1 MQALAEFIL
10 RGRLQAFA
18 IAILGSIF
26 PLISPAT
33 IGLVSLK
40 KGIKEGILI
49 FLWVSLPLLLLQQ
62 MSPDNPLL
70 MAVTIASLGI
80 MVIAAAVHSLMASWQ
95 WSLVTILVVSGVIA
109 VGFNL
114 FMGAYVDAL
123 VTAGQTMLLS
133 IAQQQAAEISLVVS
147 LPLVLGLIAT
157 ILLYGSVMSLILAR
171 WWQALL
177 FNPGGFQ
184 KEFHSFSLDAKIA
197 VLLVM
202 IVGLVLFMPTDYL
215 LWAYIVGSPL
225 IFAGIAL
232 VHHVTKQLNLGSQWL
247 AFLYV
252 GLIIVGKPITVALVV
267 IGLADSLIDLRSK
280 LANYKKS

>member
-18 IAILGSIF
+18 VAILGSIF
-26 PLISPAT
+26 PLVSPAT

-202 IVGLVLFMPTDYL
+202 IVGLVLLISIISSCYFFLLSIELTNVGYL
-215 LWAYIVGSPL
+215 S
-225 IFAGIAL
+225 
-232 VHHVTKQLNLGSQWL
+232 H
-247 AFLYV
+247 
-252 GLIIVGKPITVALVV
+252 
-267 IGLADSLIDLRSK
+267 R
-280 LANYKKS
+280 

>member
-26 PLISPAT
+26 PLVSPAT
-33 IGLVSLK
+33 IGLVSLI

>member
-70 MAVTIASLGI
+70 MAVTVASLGI

-114 FMGAYVDAL
+114 FMGAYVDEL
-123 VTAGQTMLLS
+123 VTAGQTMLSS

-215 LWAYIVGSPL
+215 LWAYLVGSPL
-225 IFAGIAL
+225 LFAGIAL
-232 VHHVTKQLNLGSQWL
+232 AHHVTKQLNLGSQWL